1 MKKKGSKLIDDYKM
15 GDRGEKELVQIE
27 NTLTFVKHE
36 KKVRTARD
44 TYLQTA
50 NYNQELPPMILWN

>member
-50 NYNQELPPMILWN
+50 NYN